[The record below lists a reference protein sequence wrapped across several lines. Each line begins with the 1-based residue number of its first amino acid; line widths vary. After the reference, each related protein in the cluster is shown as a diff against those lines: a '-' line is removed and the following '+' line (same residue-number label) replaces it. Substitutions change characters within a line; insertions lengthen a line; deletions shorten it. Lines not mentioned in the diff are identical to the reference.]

1 MKYSEA
7 KKQIKV
13 LSSKY
18 SLEIE
23 DANGYFNVNY
33 KGAEIAFVNRNKR
46 YECGVCNVSFFKQM
60 PFSNKLYMILSEL
73 AMTPLEERK
82 DETKYK
88 VNVLNEYLNIDEN
101 NKPLLADDLNTDS
114 YQTIFTLAEISK
126 IKERKDI
133 PLDWDKVNIKPIYV
147 S

>member
-1 MKYSEA
+1 MKYTDA
-7 KKQIKV
+7 QKQIEA

-18 SLEIE
+18 STDVDLDGEFDVFYQDSLIIYVRPYRYSLESSTSM
-23 DANGYFNVNY
+23 GT
-33 KGAEIAFVNRNKR
+33 
-46 YECGVCNVSFFKQM
+46 SFPMFEKA
-60 PFSNKLYMILSEL
+60 YMIMAELS
-73 AMTPLEERK
+73 ATPVEDRK
-82 DETKYK
+82 DKTKYK
-88 VNVLNEYLNIDEN
+88 VNVLNEYLNIDEH
-101 NKPLLADDLNTDS
+101 NKPLLADGFNTDS

>member
-1 MKYSEA
+1 MKYTDA
-7 KKQIKV
+7 QKQIEA

-18 SLEIE
+18 STDVDLDGEFDVFYQDSLIIYVRPYRYSLESSTSM
-23 DANGYFNVNY
+23 GT
-33 KGAEIAFVNRNKR
+33 
-46 YECGVCNVSFFKQM
+46 SFPMFEKA
-60 PFSNKLYMILSEL
+60 YMIMAELS
-73 AMTPLEERK
+73 ATPVEDRK
-82 DETKYK
+82 DKTKYK
-88 VNVLNEYLNIDEN
+88 VNVLNEYLNIDEH
-101 NKPLLADDLNTDS
+101 NKPLLADDFNTDS

>member
-1 MKYSEA
+1 M
-7 KKQIKV
+7 
-13 LSSKY
+13 
-18 SLEIE
+18 
-23 DANGYFNVNY
+23 
-33 KGAEIAFVNRNKR
+33 
-46 YECGVCNVSFFKQM
+46 
-60 PFSNKLYMILSEL
+60 
-73 AMTPLEERK
+73 
-82 DETKYK
+82 
-88 VNVLNEYLNIDEN
+88 LNEYLNIDEN

>member
-1 MKYSEA
+1 MKYTDA
-7 KKQIKV
+7 QKQIEA

-18 SLEIE
+18 STDVDLDGEFDVFYQDSLIIYVRPYRYSLESSTSM
-23 DANGYFNVNY
+23 GT
-33 KGAEIAFVNRNKR
+33 
-46 YECGVCNVSFFKQM
+46 SFPMFEKA
-60 PFSNKLYMILSEL
+60 YMIMAELS
-73 AMTPLEERK
+73 ATPVEDRK
-82 DETKYK
+82 DKTKYK

-101 NKPLLADDLNTDS
+101 NKPLLANYLNTDN